1 MLISVLLL
9 QLISVNESF
18 DCVLGIDTAVRVT
31 YSSKSDTEHEPVRSF
46 AEPTKTTTRTVT
58 TTATNGHPFDIA
70 NLIIRDA
77 IPLGNE
83 DANITVML
91 RKPDGLAQAKDG
103 DEVTARLDGDVQEVK
118 ARWSKVENGKGGE
131 KEGMYEWVLAVPAG
145 QAVTVEAEWAVKA
158 PSNVKWE
165 EAANRVDSQKD

>member
-1 MLISVLLL
+1 MIL

-58 TTATNGHPFDIA
+58 TTATNGHPFDIS

-103 DEVTARLDGDVQEVK
+103 DEVAARLDGDVQEAK
-118 ARWSKVENGKGGE
+118 ARWSKVEDGKGGE
-131 KEGMYEWVLAVPAG
+131 KSGMYEWVCAIPAG
-145 QAVTVEAEWAVKA
+145 KKVTLEAEWAIKA
-158 PSNVKWE
+158 PSKVTWE
-165 EAANRVDSQKD
+165 ESVNKDGAQKK